1 MKHCKFFL
9 SLVVLLAFSLPGFTQ
24 DVLPAQEASPAPEVL
39 PVDAQTLDQHV
50 THRAP
55 LVYPS
60 AAKTAGIQGTVAFV
74 IQIGTTGK
82 IEKMNVVSSPDML
95 QQAAMDCLK
104 QWTYAPFV
112 KDGAPIKASG
122 PVFIEFSLGN
132 DAPAAKAAPDATK
145 AEHAPKDRPVRGE
158 EQIAELFGPAAE
170 ACRKSLMGTD
180 YKEAFDLCKKAAD
193 LAQEFPPDARFIEKR
208 AVFVQAA
215 WASLYAGYMK
225 ASLNYASKAVDAV
238 KLGHD
243 DNAGGNAAY
252 SVKGIVEGKFGQ
264 LDESDRDLTVAEDY
278 ERKAIASLD
287 KDATDESA
295 RCKLALVQ
303 DLRFHAQILQA
314 LNRADEA
321 QKKLDEA
328 ATYGGI

>member
-1 MKHCKFFL
+1 MKHCRFVL
-9 SLVVLLAFSLPGFTQ
+9 PLVALLAIAVPGFAQ
-24 DVLPAQEASPAPEVL
+24 DVPPVGDVL

-50 THRAP
+50 AHRAP
-55 LVYPS
+55 LVYPPIAK
-60 AAKTAGIQGTVAFV
+60 AAGVQGTVAFV
-74 IQIGTTGK
+74 IQIGITGK
-82 IEKMNVVSSPDML
+82 IEQMNVASGSDML

-104 QWTYAPFV
+104 QWTYEPFQ
-112 KDGAPIKASG
+112 KDGAPIKATG

-132 DAPAAKAAPDATK
+132 DAPPAKAAPDAAK
-145 AEHAPKDRPVRGE
+145 AEHAPKEAPGRSE
-158 EQIAELFGPAAE
+158 EKIVEQFAPAAE
-170 ACRKSLMGTD
+170 ACRKSLTETD

-225 ASLNYASKAVDAV
+225 ASLNYAAKAVDTV

-243 DNAGGNAAY
+243 DNAGSNAAY

-264 LDESDRDLTVAEDY
+264 LDESDQDLAVAEDY

-287 KDATDESA
+287 KDAADESA
-295 RCKLALVQ
+295 RCKQALVE

-328 ATYGGI
+328 ATYD

>member
-1 MKHCKFFL
+1 MKNSRFFL
-9 SLVVLLAFSLPGFTQ
+9 PLVALLAFALPGFAQ
-24 DVLPAQEASPAPEVL
+24 DVVPAQNASPAQEVL

-50 THRAP
+50 AHREP
-55 LVYPS
+55 LVYPPIAK
-60 AAKTAGIQGTVAFV
+60 AARIEGTVAFV
-74 IQIGTTGK
+74 IQVGTTGK
-82 IEKMNVVSSPDML
+82 IEQMNVVSGPEML

-104 QWTYAPFV
+104 QWTYEPFV
-112 KDGAPIKASG
+112 KDGAPVKATG

-132 DAPAAKAAPDATK
+132 DAPAAKAAPDAAK
-145 AEHAPKDRPVRGE
+145 AEHAPKEAPVRGE
-158 EQIAELFGPAAE
+158 EQIADQFAPAAE
-170 ACRKSLMGTD
+170 TCRKSLMGTD
-180 YKEAFDLCKKAAD
+180 YKVAFDLCKKAAD
-193 LAQEFPPDARFIEKR
+193 LAQEFPPDVRFIEKR

-225 ASLNYASKAVDAV
+225 ASLSYASKAVDAV

-287 KDATDESA
+287 KDAADESD
-295 RCKLALVQ
+295 RCKQALVQ

-328 ATYGGI
+328 ATND